1 MSRITTEAERQTA
14 RYALLT
20 PAQVADQLECVSA
33 DTVRSWCKHG
43 WLQHVD
49 FRRPKARTPSFGIAP
64 EWVAAFVAKGGAR
77 AFVSG
82 EVKAYWWE
90 RSAA

>member
-1 MSRITTEAERQTA
+1 MRVTTEADRQTA

-49 FRRPKARTPSFGIAP
+49 FRRPKARTPSFGIDWA
-64 EWVAAFVAKGGAR
+64 WVEAFIAKGGAT

-82 EVKAYWWE
+82 DAKPNWWK
-90 RSAA
+90 RHAA